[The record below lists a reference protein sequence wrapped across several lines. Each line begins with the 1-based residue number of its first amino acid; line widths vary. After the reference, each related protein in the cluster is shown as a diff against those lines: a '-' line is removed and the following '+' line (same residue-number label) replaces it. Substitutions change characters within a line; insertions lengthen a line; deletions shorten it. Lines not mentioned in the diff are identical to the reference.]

1 MKKSDVEWEFESGCR
16 VAMNYAGYRY
26 AFFSKLNVS
35 LAIISLASLWL
46 SGFIFAGDHKIV
58 SAVLNIVGSVSLIFD
73 VVLNIKG
80 SNSYWSAM
88 YDGYNAFFSEFI
100 KIQPTSSVEELQEL
114 KSRFVE
120 FDGKCNANFNA
131 LGLIAWNDACVQ
143 MGRAEHVK
151 HIPWYKRWT
160 ANLFSW
166 GSVADNFT

>member
-1 MKKSDVEWEFESGCR
+1 MKKSDVEWEIESSCR
-16 VAMNYAGYRY
+16 IAMNYASYRY

-35 LAIISLASLWL
+35 LAIVSLVSIWF
-46 SGFIFAGDHKIV
+46 SGFVFSGDYKAV
-58 SAVLNIVGSVSLIFD
+58 SAVLNVVGSISLVFD

-80 SNSYWSAM
+80 CNGFWKSM
-88 YDGYNAFFSEFI
+88 YEGYNGFFAEFARI
-100 KIQPTSSVEELQEL
+100 RPTASVEELQSL
-114 KSRFVE
+114 KSKFVE

-143 MGRAEHVK
+143 MGRSEHVK
-151 HIPWYKRWT
+151 HVPRYKRWT